1 MSSDCEEKLV
11 RPNSSLVLD
20 AGEVKPDP
28 TYSGLPLI
36 PTHYLSVSVCLVYG
50 L

>member
-28 TYSGLPLI
+28 TSSGLPLI
-36 PTHYLSVSVCLVYG
+36 LTHYLSV
-50 L
+50 